1 MVLSSITNI
10 QFIPNSGFLDQLF
23 HQTSVTIQILGL
35 LKPAFYINLI
45 QLIIILIIA
54 IAVNAIAERLTSKK
68 VGGLLAATIITLIGS
83 YLCTQ
88 YVKLGFDFSLEGVR
102 IVAALLGAIVIGV
115 FYTLI
120 RGQVSSEKKKSS

>member
-1 MVLSSITNI
+1 MVLAGIPDLH
-10 QFIPNSGFLDQLF
+10 FIPNSGFLDQLF

-35 LKPAFYINLI
+35 FHPPFFINLI

-68 VGGLLAATIITLIGS
+68 IGGLGAAVVVTLIGS
-83 YLCTQ
+83 YITAQ
-88 YVKLGFDFSLEGVR
+88 FVKLPFDFAVEGVR
-102 IVAALLGAIVIGV
+102 IIAALLGAVVIGV

-120 RGQVSSEKKKSS
+120 RAQFSSGSKK